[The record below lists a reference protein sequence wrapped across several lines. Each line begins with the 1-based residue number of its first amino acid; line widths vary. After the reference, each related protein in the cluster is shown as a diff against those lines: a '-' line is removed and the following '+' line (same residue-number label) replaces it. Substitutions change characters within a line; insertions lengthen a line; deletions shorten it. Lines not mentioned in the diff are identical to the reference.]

1 MVNSEATMSRVN
13 SNGIAPF
20 SPRCG
25 YGKQSGRE
33 RQVLQTTQSEVSA
46 DRIDLALGHP
56 SPSLLPLELLRK
68 AAARLRLE
76 DRSCLQYG
84 YEQGDLRFRTRLA
97 RFLSWAYAPPAGG
110 RPQADGALRVSHT
123 AEVSAEELFVS
134 GGVSQALDLICSL
147 FTRPGDLV
155 LVEEP
160 SYFLALRI
168 FADHG
173 LRVEGLATDRHG
185 LLPEALQE
193 RLRRSRPAM
202 LYTVPTHHNPAGAT
216 LPADRRERILRLC
229 REHGV
234 LLVADEVYHLLTFSG
249 APPPPFGSFSGRG
262 GVLSLGSFSKILAP
276 GLRLGWIQGAP
287 PLLRRLSTCGFLDSG
302 GGLAPFT
309 SAVVGSLLERGAQEK
324 HLRKLRR
331 VYGSRAR
338 ALAAACAKLLEVPE
352 GHPAGGFFL
361 WVRLPGIADTEA
373 LLSEARAAGVSFA
386 PGSRFSTLGGQ
397 RDFLR
402 LSFSYYGQPQLEEG
416 VARLAEAVRRFKPP
430 GRGS

>member
-1 MVNSEATMSRVN
+1 
-13 SNGIAPF
+13 
-20 SPRCG
+20 
-25 YGKQSGRE
+25 
-33 RQVLQTTQSEVSA
+33 VLQTTQSEVPA

-56 SPSLLPLELLRK
+56 SPSLLPLGLLRE
-68 AAARLRLE
+68 ASARRLRQK
-76 DRSCLQYG
+76 DRSFLQYG

-97 RFLSWAYAPPAGG
+97 RFLSWGYT
-110 RPQADGALRVSHT
+110 PQAGHPV
-123 AEVSAEELFVS
+123 EVSPEELFVS

-147 FTRPGDLV
+147 FTRPGDRV

-185 LLPEALQE
+185 LLPGALRE
-193 RLRRSRPAM
+193 RLRRDRPAPAL
-202 LYTVPTHHNPAGAT
+202 LYTVPTHHNPAGTT
-216 LPADRRERILRLC
+216 LPVDRRQQILQLC

-234 LLVADEVYHLLTFSG
+234 LLVADEVYHLLTFAG
-249 APPPPFGSFSGRG
+249 APPPPFGSFAAAG

-287 PLLRRLSTCGFLDSG
+287 PLLRRLATCGFLDSG

-324 HLRKLRR
+324 HLRKLRQA
-331 VYGSRAR
+331 YGSRAR
-338 ALAAACAKLLEVPE
+338 ALAAACSKLLGTPE
-352 GHPAGGFFL
+352 QLPAGGFFL
-361 WVRLPGIADTEA
+361 WLRLPGIADTEA
-373 LLSEARAAGVSFA
+373 LLPEARAAGVTFA
-386 PGSRFSTLGGQ
+386 PGSRFSTRGGQ

-402 LSFSYYGQPQLEEG
+402 LSFSYYGVPQLEEG
-416 VARLAEAVRRFKPP
+416 VARLAEAVGRVRLP
-430 GRGS
+430 GTES